1 MTQEEFY
8 LKAMIAMAGN
18 PNYVEVK
25 PAEDDPTV
33 ELHTLRIDEIQ
44 MDAERLLKEAKDN
57 WAEAFDS
64 ASDNEQ
70 LKNLAKSLAGID
82 EGGIKAY
89 VENIEV

>member
-1 MTQEEFY
+1 
-8 LKAMIAMAGN
+8 MIAMAGN

-33 ELHTLRIDEIQ
+33 TTHTLLIEEIQ
-44 MDAERLLKEAKDN
+44 MDAERLLKEAKDS
-57 WAEAFDS
+57 WAEAFDD

-70 LKNLAKSLAGID
+70 LKNISKSLEGID
-82 EGGIKAY
+82 KEGIKAY